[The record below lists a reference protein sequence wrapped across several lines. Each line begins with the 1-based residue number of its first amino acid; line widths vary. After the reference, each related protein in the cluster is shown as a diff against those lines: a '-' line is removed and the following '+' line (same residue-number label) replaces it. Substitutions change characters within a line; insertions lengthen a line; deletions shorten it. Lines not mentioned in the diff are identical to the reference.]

1 MKELFLTTPP
11 TTMMPM
17 EVLDVRDANPV
28 ISVIMSSSWA
38 ALSGAAGLEGAVGVE
53 AKDLGT

>member
-1 MKELFLTTPP
+1 
-11 TTMMPM
+11 MMPM

-28 ISVIMSSSWA
+28 IRVIMSSSWA